1 MPSSIQPID
10 ERTKMRLLNSLK
22 KYIFVITCLAVTISF
37 SSYATSQSAVFNVL
51 DYGAKGDGQTNDAEA
66 IQKAIDLCTRTGGRV
81 LFPAGKT
88 YYSGAIYLKPNI
100 DFHIE
105 KGAVLLGSSNEED
118 YGPYADAL
126 INAVDAPNISITGGG
141 QINGNASSFI
151 KELRPGGDIYI
162 PKWGTHK
169 GCLGS
174 KGTTKR
180 RYMLMTLV
188 KCNHLKITDITLK
201 DAASWFIHPVGCD
214 DVLIDG
220 VSIIGDLRV
229 PNNDGIDTDHCRNVR
244 ISNCYIHTGDDAI
257 VFKNTL
263 LCDHWADLG
272 PCENI
277 TVTGCVIVS
286 RSSALKIDEMWD
298 DCRNIVF
305 DSCVIYAS
313 NRGICI
319 QSRDKGNIHD
329 IIFSNIVI
337 NTQLFSTWW
346 WGKAEPICITH
357 MPRNAETKL
366 GKVSNITF
374 SNIICNSENSVY
386 IHGWKGNPV
395 ENIVLDNVMVTID
408 KKTQWP
414 GGWYDPRP
422 GNVFRTSGPK
432 PTSPEEELNLSK
444 GLYRHKTVG
453 IYCEN
458 ASNVTMRDVQ
468 VKWGKNRP
476 EYFGSALE
484 THNVKGLVLDNFKGT
499 AAHMNLPDKII
510 E

>member
-1 MPSSIQPID
+1 MRPFSSF
-10 ERTKMRLLNSLK
+10 K
-22 KYIFVITCLAVTISF
+22 KHVFSIVCLATIACF
-37 SSYATSQSAVFNVL
+37 SSHARTMSTVFNVL
-51 DYGAKGDGQTNDAEA
+51 DYGAKGDGKANDAAA
-66 IQKAIDLCTRTGGRV
+66 IQKAIDVCTKTGGRV
-81 LFPAGKT
+81 LLPAGRT
-88 YYSGAIYLKPNI
+88 FYSGAIYLKANI
-100 DFHIE
+100 DFHVE
-105 KGAVLLGSSNEED
+105 KGAILLGSSNEED

-141 QINGNASSFI
+141 QINGNALAFI
-151 KELRPGGDIYI
+151 KELRPGGDIYE

-169 GCLGS
+169 GCPGS

-180 RYMLMTLV
+180 RYMLITAV
-188 KCNHLKITDITLK
+188 KCNHLKIIDITLK
-201 DAASWFIHPVGCD
+201 DSASWFIHPVGCD

-220 VSIIGDLRV
+220 ISIIGDLRV
-229 PNNDGIDTDHCRNVR
+229 PNNDGIDPDHCRNVR

-263 LCDHWADLG
+263 LCDEWADLG
-272 PCENI
+272 PCENN

-286 RSSALKIDEMWD
+286 RSSALKIDEVWD

-319 QSRDKGNIHD
+319 QSRDQGNIEN
-329 IIFSNIVI
+329 IMFSNIIV
-337 NTQLFSTWW
+337 NTQLHSAWW

-357 MPRNAETKL
+357 MPRDTETKL
-366 GKVSNITF
+366 GRVSNITF

-395 ENIVLDNVMVTID
+395 EDIVLDNVKVTID
-408 KKTQWP
+408 KKTHWQ

-422 GNVFRTSGPK
+422 GNVFKVNAPK
-432 PTSPEEELNLSK
+432 PTSPTESLNQRK
-444 GLYRHKTVG
+444 GLYKHNTVG

-458 ASNVTMRDVQ
+458 AKDVTLRDVQ

-476 EYFGSALE
+476 EYYGSALE
-484 THNVKGLVLDNFKGT
+484 IHNVQGLVLDNFKGN
-499 AAHMNLPDKII
+499 AAHKALPDRII

>member
-1 MPSSIQPID
+1 MRSFRNVKRHVFSI
-10 ERTKMRLLNSLK
+10 M
-22 KYIFVITCLAVTISF
+22 FLAAIVGF
-37 SSYATSQSAVFNVL
+37 SSHARSEPTVFDVL
-51 DYGAKGDGQTNDAEA
+51 DYGATGDGKTNDAEA

-81 LFPAGKT
+81 LLPSGKT

-100 DFHIE
+100 DFHVE
-105 KGAVLLGSSNEED
+105 KGAVLLGSSNEKD

-126 INAVDAPNISITGGG
+126 INAVDSPNISITGRG
-141 QINGNASSFI
+141 QINGNASAFM
-151 KELRPGGDIYI
+151 KDLRPSGDIYM

-188 KCNHLKITDITLK
+188 KCDHLKITDITLK

-229 PNNDGIDTDHCRNVR
+229 PNNDGIDPDHCRNVR
-244 ISNCYIHTGDDAI
+244 ISNCYVHTGDDAI

-286 RSSALKIDEMWD
+286 RSSALKIDEVWD

-319 QSRDKGNIHD
+319 QSRDRGNIHD

-337 NTQLFSTWW
+337 NTQLHSSWW

-357 MPRNAETKL
+357 IPRDPETKL
-366 GKVSNITF
+366 GRLSNITF
-374 SNIICNSENSVY
+374 SNIMCSSENSVY
-386 IHGWKGNPV
+386 VHGWKDNPV
-395 ENIVLDNVMVTID
+395 ENIVLDNVTVTID
-408 KKTQWP
+408 KKTDWP

-422 GNVFRTSGPK
+422 GKVFKTGGPK

-444 GLYRHKTVG
+444 GLYKHKTVG
-453 IYCEN
+453 LYCEN
-458 ASNVTMRDVQ
+458 ARSITLRDVQ
-468 VKWGKNRP
+468 INWGQNRP
-476 EYFGSALE
+476 DYFGSALE
-484 THNVKGLVLDNFKGT
+484 THNVRGLILDNFKGT
-499 AAHMNLPDKII
+499 AAHEGLPDRII